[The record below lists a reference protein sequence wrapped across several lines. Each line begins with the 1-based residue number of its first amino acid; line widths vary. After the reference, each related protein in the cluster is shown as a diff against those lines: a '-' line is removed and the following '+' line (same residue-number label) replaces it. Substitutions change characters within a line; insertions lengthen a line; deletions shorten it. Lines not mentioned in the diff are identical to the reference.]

1 VRQGGDFSEG
11 LCFQGFPQTH
21 HSAPKYVVSPRSY
34 GVTGLSTHTPCPRGR
49 AVVEGGEAAG
59 GSLDSIAARHDVGLG
74 GGNAHSEAAFII
86 I

>member
-1 VRQGGDFSEG
+1 
-11 LCFQGFPQTH
+11 
-21 HSAPKYVVSPRSY
+21 
-34 GVTGLSTHTPCPRGR
+34 
-49 AVVEGGEAAG
+49 VESGEATG